1 MLKNPPDNNWN
12 FAVELLHTKSS
23 PRVIGLIGAVR
34 TPEVGYMFNSK
45 YWGQGYATEALRA
58 FIPLFFEHFSCGE
71 NGAYEYAEALTDTEL
86 VSSQNVLLKARFKLH
101 ARREQDFEN
110 PVLGTRDTLVYRV
123 ERSDIEGKAKP
134 M

>member
-1 MLKNPPDNNWN
+1 
-12 FAVELLHTKSS
+12 
-23 PRVIGLIGAVR
+23 
-34 TPEVGYMFNSK
+34 MFNSK

-58 FIPLFFEHFSCGE
+58 FMPLFFEHFSRGG

-86 VSSQNVLLKARFKLH
+86 VSSQHVLLKAGFRLH

-110 PVLGTRDTLVYRV
+110 PVLGTRDTLVYRM
-123 ERSDIEGKAKP
+123 ERSDVPSKAKP